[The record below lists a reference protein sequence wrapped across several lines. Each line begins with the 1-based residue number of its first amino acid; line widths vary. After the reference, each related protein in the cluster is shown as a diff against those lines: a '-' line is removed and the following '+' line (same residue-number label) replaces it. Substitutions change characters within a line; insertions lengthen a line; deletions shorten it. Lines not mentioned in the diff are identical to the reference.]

1 VPFGPATGPATQA
14 ETVSSLSF
22 PEALKAVMTLTLCVG
37 SMYGAGYLSELSLC
51 SSTRC
56 DVLYSSRQCILNSF
70 CIYITLFSGP
80 NIRSGGLGVKRDTSN
95 VEIRGSNPRRS
106 FLLLFFNI
114 FFKISD
120 IIVGAAPKRFKRTG
134 LQAYSLHMMS
144 STLRHITLRSRVLK
158 HNCLA
163 LYVS

>member
-106 FLLLFFNI
+106 FLLLFSTFSS
-114 FFKISD
+114 KYLTLLW
-120 IIVGAAPKRFKRTG
+120 GQLRKG
-134 LQAYSLHMMS
+134 LNGQDCKPIHF
-144 STLRHITLRSRVLK
+144 T
-158 HNCLA
+158 
-163 LYVS
+163 